1 MTASN
6 VSMDMDD
13 MLEILDDDGN
23 IREPRLLQRANIDE
37 NDYKGRHKI
46 LSSTINDD
54 IQLNFKRNADLLE
67 RLDAKLNAQG
77 DQGKLQSFFLKVLAI
92 QRMSKHAM
100 VLSQNEHRLKQRF
113 KVSIN
118 NLRDVIDLVKKICGE
133 SNVQDAIMDAIQQF
147 LSKGSKIKTNE
158 ITEGNIPDDLRENV
172 EEHVELHLTVCV
184 LHNNN
189 NNILYILYFFFLSL
203 SFSIYIYIYICS

>member
-1 MTASN
+1 RERERETQIDSLETTVVIIMTASN

-189 NNILYILYFFFLSL
+189 N
-203 SFSIYIYIYICS
+203 

>member
-172 EEHVELHLTVCV
+172 EEHVELHLRVCV

-203 SFSIYIYIYICS
+203 SFSIYIYM